1 LRDSRD
7 QLDQLHHSEISQV
20 ERLAILGEITAA
32 QIHEVRNRIGA
43 IAGWLEIAGRDLPG
57 TSPARAALQDAG
69 LEIAHMHH
77 LCANLLQAARPRP
90 PEVCPSD
97 LNTTVKRVAGRL

>member
-1 LRDSRD
+1 
-7 QLDQLHHSEISQV
+7 
-20 ERLAILGEITAA
+20 
-32 QIHEVRNRIGA
+32 
-43 IAGWLEIAGRDLPG
+43 
-57 TSPARAALQDAG
+57 
-69 LEIAHMHH
+69 MHH